1 MRCIDGIF
9 LYARLWNMLRRAD
22 ASCLE
27 ECPNPY
33 DDRFEPVEK
42 KPYPGKTHVQILD
55 PLSPAF
61 VSAAP
66 L

>member
-1 MRCIDGIF
+1 
-9 LYARLWNMLRRAD
+9 MLRRAD